1 MVYNGGQL
9 GIVAFIEAKFKLTSA
24 VKFIVVN
31 MILAGPACVY
41 EYPLP
46 VYSDYL

>member
-31 MILAGPACVY
+31 MILADVCMSIHSLYNIVAH
-41 EYPLP
+41 L
-46 VYSDYL
+46 